1 MTMHISVDFAKL
13 RMTTPADYI
22 SRFVFGGL
30 VTVAATL
37 IANRFGPVVGGLF
50 LAFPGILPP
59 GLTLTEKHVVEKKA
73 RSGGSGTRFG
83 RAEASVE
90 AAGASTGALGLIA
103 FGLAVWKSMPV
114 YPLVS
119 SLLIALGA
127 WLIVS
132 FAFWW
137 VRKRL

>member
-1 MTMHISVDFAKL
+1 MHISLDFGKL
-13 RMTTPADYI
+13 KLGTPGEYV

-30 VTVAATL
+30 VTVFAGL
-37 IANRFGPVVGGLF
+37 IANRYGPVIGGLF

-73 RSGGSGTRFG
+73 RWGKSGTRSS

-90 AAGASTGALGLIA
+90 AAGASAGSLGLIV
-103 FGLAVWKSMPV
+103 FGLAIWKGLSTYALIP
-114 YPLVS
+114 

-127 WLIVS
+127 WFTVA
-132 FAFWW
+132 FASWW
-137 VRKRL
+137 LRKRL

>member
-1 MTMHISVDFAKL
+1 MHVSMDFGKL
-13 RMTTPADYI
+13 KMTTRADYF

-59 GLTLTEKHVVEKKA
+59 GLTLTEKHVVKKKA
-73 RSGGSGTRFG
+73 RLGGSGTSFG

-90 AAGASTGALGLIA
+90 AAGASAGSLGLIA
-103 FGLAVWKSMPV
+103 FGFGLWKSMPV
-114 YPLVS
+114 YPLLP

-127 WLIVS
+127 WLVVG

-137 VRKRL
+137 ARKRL

>member
-1 MTMHISVDFAKL
+1 MHISMDFGKL
-13 RMTTPADYI
+13 AMTTRGDYL
-22 SRFVFGGL
+22 SRFVFGGV

-73 RSGGSGTRFG
+73 RAGKSGMRFG

-90 AAGASTGALGLIA
+90 AAGASSGSLGLIA
-103 FGLAVWKSMPV
+103 FGFAIWKSIPV
-114 YPLVS
+114 YPLLP
-119 SLLIALGA
+119 SLLIAFGA
-127 WLIVS
+127 WLIVG
-132 FAFWW
+132 FASWW
-137 VRKRL
+137 IRKRL

>member
-1 MTMHISVDFAKL
+1 MDISVDFGKL
-13 RMTTPADYI
+13 KMTTPGDYV

-59 GLTLTEKHVVEKKA
+59 GLTLVEKHVVEKKA
-73 RSGGSGTRFG
+73 RAGENGSPFG

-90 AAGASTGALGLIA
+90 AAGASAGSLGLIA
-103 FGLAVWKSMPV
+103 FGLAIWKSISV
-114 YPLVS
+114 YPVLP
-119 SLLIALGA
+119 SLSIAFGA

-132 FAFWW
+132 LSAWW
-137 VRKRL
+137 IRKRM

>member
-1 MTMHISVDFAKL
+1 MHISVDFAKL

-73 RSGGSGTRFG
+73 HSGGSGTRFG

-90 AAGASTGALGLIA
+90 AAGASAGSLGLIA
-103 FGLAVWKSMPV
+103 FGFAIWKSMPA
-114 YPLVS
+114 YSLVP
-119 SLLIALGA
+119 SLAIAFGTWSIVGFSA
-127 WLIVS
+127 WWI
-132 FAFWW
+132 
-137 VRKRL
+137 RKRV

>member
-1 MTMHISVDFAKL
+1 MHMSLDFGKL
-13 RMTTPADYI
+13 KMTTPGDYI
-22 SRFVFGGL
+22 SRFIFGGL

-37 IANRFGPVVGGLF
+37 IANRLGPVVGGLF

-73 RSGGSGTRFG
+73 QAGESGTRFG

-90 AAGASTGALGLIA
+90 AAGASAGSLGLIA
-103 FGLAVWKSMPV
+103 FGFAIWKSMPV
-114 YPLVS
+114 YPLLP
-119 SLLIALGA
+119 SLSIAFGA

-132 FAFWW
+132 FSAWW
-137 VRKRL
+137 IRKRM

>member
-1 MTMHISVDFAKL
+1 
-13 RMTTPADYI
+13 
-22 SRFVFGGL
+22 
-30 VTVAATL
+30 
-37 IANRFGPVVGGLF
+37 
-50 LAFPGILPP
+50 
-59 GLTLTEKHVVEKKA
+59 
-73 RSGGSGTRFG
+73 
-83 RAEASVE
+83 
-90 AAGASTGALGLIA
+90 LIA

-119 SLLIALGA
+119 SLWIALSA